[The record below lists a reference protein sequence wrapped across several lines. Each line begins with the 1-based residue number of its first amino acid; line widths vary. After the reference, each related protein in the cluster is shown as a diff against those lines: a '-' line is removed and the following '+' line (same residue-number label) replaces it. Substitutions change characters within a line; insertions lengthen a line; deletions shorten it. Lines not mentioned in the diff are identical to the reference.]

1 MQSIAKIILGN
12 ILITASYAFIT
23 VPNGIVNGGITSFSM
38 ILSSVTGISI
48 SIYTNLITVI
58 LLLFCLLFLG
68 RNYLA
73 KSIISSVCYM
83 VFFSIFSSLNM
94 GYLHLPIWMNVF
106 VASILVG
113 IGYYLCLSAKSSTVG
128 FDVIALILHSKN
140 EKIQVSKV
148 MRYINFAV
156 ILAGLFSYGL
166 YSVLFGILFTYVQ
179 TTVIH
184 LLLEQSEFTEN
195 LQQFFKKI
203 REVF

>member
-94 GYLHLPIWMNVF
+94 GYLHLPIWINVF